1 MNIADRIKALIAKH
15 HCCGF
20 CALRDNNNGT
30 YVIASGQLDAGTVF
44 ALIARL
50 IVDITKAADVDI
62 DEFSEEVN
70 RIAKLMLAE
79 DKKHGQPQD

>member
-1 MNIADRIKALIAKH
+1 MNIADRIDALIQKNN
-15 HCCGF
+15 CRGF
-20 CALRDNNNGT
+20 CALRDKNNCT
-30 YVIASGQLDAGTVF
+30 YVISSGQLYMGTVF
-44 ALIARL
+44 PLIARL
-50 IVDITKAADVDI
+50 IVDITKAADVDF